1 MPPSRQGKRRQPK
14 SIDNMPAQVAGT
26 APPVSAQPKKTF
38 KIGTASEGRGRK
50 IIIFGGSGI
59 GKTSLSIM
67 APKPIIIPIDDGS
80 TDIRDPFTHEL
91 VKNVLDCHTFADTRS
106 ALQQYS
112 MYDAHDTVIVDTITK
127 LQDLSHVY
135 MFATVPHEKG
145 HTVNSIEGYGFG
157 KGYRHLY
164 DTMKLLLQD
173 ADELVRRGKNV
184 IFIAQCIPRSIPNAA
199 GEDYLCNCPRLYP
212 GSKNLPSVE
221 AMYCEWADDVLF
233 INHAKAI
240 VAAGKIKGTADRA
253 VFTAGELHFKAK
265 TRVLADGRTIPPVIS
280 FGSVDDPSL
289 WIYLFEGGCDEEP
302 VQASVNPPPE

>member
-1 MPPSRQGKRRQPK
+1 MPPSRRKPK
-14 SIDNMPAQVAGT
+14 TVGEVPAASGT
-26 APPVSAQPKKTF
+26 KPSSAQPKKTF
-38 KIGTASEGRGRK
+38 KAGTSSGKRGRK
-50 IIIFGGSGI
+50 IIIYAASGM
-59 GKTSLSIM
+59 GKTSLSVM

-80 TDIRDPFTHEL
+80 CDIRDPFTHEL
-91 VKNVLDCHTFADTRS
+91 VPNVLDCHTFADTRS
-106 ALQQYS
+106 AMQQYS
-112 MYDAHDTVIVDTITK
+112 MYDPHETVIVDTITK

-135 MFATVPHEKG
+135 MFVTVPHEKG

-199 GEDYLCNCPRLYP
+199 GEDYLCNSPRLYP

-233 INHAKAI
+233 INHAEAK
-240 VAAGKIKGTADRA
+240 VTAGKIKGEATRA
-253 VFTAGELHFKAK
+253 VFAASELHFKAK
-265 TRVLADGRTIPPVIS
+265 TRVLSDGNTIPPVIS
-280 FGSVDDPSL
+280 FDAVDDDSL
-289 WIYLFEGGCDEEP
+289 WLYLFEGGCDEEETDKT
-302 VQASVNPPPE
+302 VSTPPD